1 MRQEKIEI
9 GSRWKHFK
17 GSIMEVIMIA
27 KNTETLE
34 KMIIYKHNNEIW
46 ARPISSFLSKEDIRN
61 RKDNITKQKYRFE
74 RID

>member
-1 MRQEKIEI
+1 MRQEKIKI